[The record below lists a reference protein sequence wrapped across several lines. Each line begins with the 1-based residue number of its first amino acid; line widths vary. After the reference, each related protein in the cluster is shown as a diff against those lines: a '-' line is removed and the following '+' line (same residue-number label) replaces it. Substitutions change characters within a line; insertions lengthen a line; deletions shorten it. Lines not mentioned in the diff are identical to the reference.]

1 MPVLNF
7 DYKNA
12 TRIVFGKGQIAKLT
26 ELVPKDKKIL
36 MCYGGGSIKRNGVYD
51 QVMTALKGWDI
62 TEFSGIEANPDYETL
77 IKAVAIVKELG
88 PENVFV
94 LSVGGGSVADGCK
107 FVCAAAVYTKSTDY
121 YGDIC
126 QRGVPIE
133 AAVPLGVVLTLP
145 ATGSESNGNA
155 VISYRA

>member
-51 QVMTALKGWDI
+51 QVMTALKGW
-62 TEFSGIEANPDYETL
+62 
-77 IKAVAIVKELG
+77 
-88 PENVFV
+88 
-94 LSVGGGSVADGCK
+94 
-107 FVCAAAVYTKSTDY
+107 
-121 YGDIC
+121 GDH
-126 QRGVPIE
+126 
-133 AAVPLGVVLTLP
+133 
-145 ATGSESNGNA
+145 
-155 VISYRA
+155 